1 MNSVG
6 LGLRQRLIDGGLGFK
21 KVVSMLPVDVSF
33 SVLIVDPSEAAAP
46 VLKRML
52 GEIGIEQVE
61 SVTNAV
67 DALAR
72 MKAAPTRLLM
82 TDWVMEP
89 MGGDELLRSMRAD
102 PELSSM
108 PVMVVT
114 TRTEPVQFLD
124 ALDAGV
130 DAYAVAP
137 FSTRVLAAK
146 LASIPDA

>member
-1 MNSVG
+1 MV
-6 LGLRQRLIDGGLGFK
+6 L
-21 KVVSMLPVDVSF
+21 VDVSF

-52 GEIGIEQVE
+52 GEIGVVQVE

-67 DALAR
+67 DALSR

-102 PELSSM
+102 PELAST

-114 TRTEPVQFLD
+114 AHPEPAQFFD

-130 DAYAVAP
+130 AAYAVAP
-137 FSTRVLAAK
+137 FSTRILAAK
-146 LASIPDA
+146 LASIQDV